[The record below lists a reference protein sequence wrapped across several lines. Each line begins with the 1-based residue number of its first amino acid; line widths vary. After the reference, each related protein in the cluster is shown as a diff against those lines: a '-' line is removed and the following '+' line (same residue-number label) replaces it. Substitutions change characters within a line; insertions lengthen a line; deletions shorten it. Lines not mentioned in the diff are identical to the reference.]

1 MRIIKLDA
9 SQWNTPADFYS
20 AILLSLKAPDWHGKS
35 VNALIDSMVY
45 GGINGIEPPYKIW
58 LVGTAGLPEKVRGQ
72 IDGMVT
78 GINAQRG
85 TKEITFQIDP

>member
-1 MRIIKLDA
+1 
-9 SQWNTPADFYS
+9 
-20 AILLSLKAPDWHGKS
+20 
-35 VNALIDSMVY
+35 MVY

-58 LVGTAGLPEKVRGQ
+58 LVGTAGLPEKVRWQ